1 MDPRQ
6 SRTLFGLMC
15 LVVLWIVLYWF
26 WEPRAQREPVVTFP
40 EPAADVEPGGSET
53 GAGADINFAGPA
65 TQEPPSQPSGPMYL
79 PGQSGGSDAKTPPVD
94 PRASEFGQPPFREV
108 IARQGDTF
116 EKIAERELGSTTQWK
131 AIARANPYKD
141 PSRLRPGDTVR
152 VPIDP
157 RNPQGKPTESEQNVP
172 AAPPPAVEYKVQ
184 SGDTLSD
191 ISKQFYGSVRYV
203 DFIYEA
209 NRDRLRSKNDLKVG
223 QVLRIP
229 AKPDN

>member
-15 LVVLWIVLYWF
+15 LVVVWIIAYWV
-26 WEPRAQREPVVTFP
+26 WEPRSQREPVLTFP
-40 EPAADVEPGGSET
+40 EPAAGSDEQQPALDDRPSSSVPTGNGG
-53 GAGADINFAGPA
+53 AL
-65 TQEPPSQPSGPMYL
+65 QEPRASEPMHL
-79 PGQSGGSDAKTPPVD
+79 PGQSGGSEPTTD
-94 PRASEFGQPPFREV
+94 PRVSSFGDPPFREV
-108 IARQGDTF
+108 TARQGDTF
-116 EKIAERELGSTTQWK
+116 EKIAERELGSTTQWR

-141 PSRLRPGDTVR
+141 PNRLRPGDVVR
-152 VPIDP
+152 VPVDP
-157 RNPQGKPTESEQNVP
+157 AHPQGRPSAGEQNAP
-172 AAPPPAVEYKVQ
+172 PAPPPTVEYTVR

-229 AKPDN
+229 PKPDN